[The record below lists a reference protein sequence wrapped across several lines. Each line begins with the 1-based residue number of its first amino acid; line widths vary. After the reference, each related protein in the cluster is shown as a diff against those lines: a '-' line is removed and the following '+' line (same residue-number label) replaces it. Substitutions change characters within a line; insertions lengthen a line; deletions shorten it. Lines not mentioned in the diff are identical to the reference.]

1 MPFDGTVA
9 RKLDVDVSRL
19 ADNTAR
25 VRLHADGTRLAF
37 VTGGQE
43 KAIWVYR
50 DALQALRAT
59 P

>member
-1 MPFDGTVA
+1 MSA
-9 RKLDVDVSRL
+9 VSL
-19 ADNTAR
+19 ITPPGFASM
-25 VRLHADGTRLAF
+25 ADGTRLAF